1 MRQEQWDR
9 MQEQLSEPW
18 IPGTGQV
25 PRKGK
30 WDWSSKWYEVPKK
43 GRDTLVSFS
52 ATMYRYR
59 RNRFDEAVPDKVEL
73 RVKFD
78 RTTHGRDSCKQVM
91 DMLASGAKSPYF
103 ASLTPPL
110 DTSVP
115 RQNAVSIST
124 KLLSDVVVPL
134 AGMFGQMPPEAA
146 DPIETICGVLREMR
160 MLNELQG
167 DWTVSS
173 LSLYLNPPA

>member
-91 DMLASGAKSPYF
+91 DMLCAIFNRYTKIRPGQDIVDCRFCGAWRIRVNRGNGN
-103 ASLTPPL
+103 LWWRL
-110 DTSVP
+110 EENNVRRGD
-115 RQNAVSIST
+115 
-124 KLLSDVVVPL
+124 
-134 AGMFGQMPPEAA
+134 GQVIYIDGKCTAFKPFH
-146 DPIETICGVLREMR
+146 D
-160 MLNELQG
+160 
-167 DWTVSS
+167 
-173 LSLYLNPPA
+173 